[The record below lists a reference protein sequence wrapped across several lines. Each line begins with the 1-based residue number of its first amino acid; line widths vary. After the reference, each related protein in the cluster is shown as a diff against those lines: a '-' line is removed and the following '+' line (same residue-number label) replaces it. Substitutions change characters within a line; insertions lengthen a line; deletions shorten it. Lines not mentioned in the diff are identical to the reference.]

1 MWLARFATI
10 GSMLLPVA
18 AGAAPLF
25 DVGNVSCS
33 GTQNL
38 SFTDGI
44 SLTCSGDLALTG
56 GSIVSDSKI
65 FIQVGGSLALN
76 VDRVTAPVVRIQGSG
91 SGGTLSLGSNTVITS
106 GAHGSIGVFD
116 FGLPGNDGRALP
128 VIPAVLTATGPPNV
142 FPLTS
147 VGGAVVHINGGT
159 VDRQGVS
166 IGTLVANGQ
175 FEPRYTPSSDP
186 LRISGGWNS
195 TDSWGS
201 RPPTLTVQSG
211 PAAVAPPKLPSN
223 RPTPPAGPM
232 PPMRDTSPPAT
243 VADQLPS
250 EPTGPVSKR
259 GPINLLQLMHKP
271 VVSVDPDPVPEADLG
286 PSLTF
291 ESSRVEF
298 APTASVPEPGTWL
311 FALLGAGAMAGALRR
326 SRR

>member
-91 SGGTLSLGSNTVITS
+91 GTLSRGSGTPIMLGSDGYIS
-106 GAHGSIGVFD
+106 GFNIE
-116 FGLPGNDGRALP
+116 LPGNGRTSLSL
-128 VIPAVLTATGPPNV
+128 PAVVAVTDPPNV
-142 FPLTS
+142 FSSTS

-201 RPPTLTVQSG
+201 KPPTLTVQSG